1 MESTD
6 HILSKMREPSCFKG
20 KIPVERVDADFRDFA
35 DRLDAAI
42 KREREAGGNS
52 AALREALEAVVK
64 VGYPHNFQREA
75 PHIRGYCYEITT
87 AIEKCFAALSAPAR
101 NCDRFKTK
109 EEAALAY
116 AKECNAFIPQSILW
130 QMGEWLDWL
139 FAEAK
144 GGANG

>member
-1 MESTD
+1 MEAVD

-20 KIPVERVDADFRDFA
+20 KMPVERVDADFRYFA

-42 KREREAGGNS
+42 KREREAVGN
-52 AALREALEAVVK
+52 AAAIRSALEAVVK

-101 NCDRFKTK
+101 NCDLL
-109 EEAALAY
+109 ANAQDALA
-116 AKECNAFIPQSILW
+116 AIHNDRCCVQNPIDERRLSVN
-130 QMGEWLDWL
+130 WL

-144 GGANG
+144 GCAK